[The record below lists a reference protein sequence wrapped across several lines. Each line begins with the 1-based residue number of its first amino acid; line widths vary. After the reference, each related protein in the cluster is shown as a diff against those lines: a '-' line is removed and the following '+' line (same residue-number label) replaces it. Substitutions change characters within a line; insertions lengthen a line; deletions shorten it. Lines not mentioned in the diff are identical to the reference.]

1 MAADVDQLNAV
12 IAQADRHQALLASAL
27 LKLENR
33 IADIMATAPLRD
45 GDLFD
50 LEWAVQARVQ
60 LREAIE
66 QEYLSVVDGIVRDY
80 SVATLPN

>member
-27 LKLENR
+27 LKLESR

-80 SVATLPN
+80 SV